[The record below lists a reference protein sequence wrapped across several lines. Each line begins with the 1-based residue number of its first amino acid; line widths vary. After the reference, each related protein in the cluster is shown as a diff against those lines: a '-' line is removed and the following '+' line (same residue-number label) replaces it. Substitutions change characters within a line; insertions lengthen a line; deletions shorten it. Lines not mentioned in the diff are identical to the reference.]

1 MKYWW
6 KRKIYNLIHRTYK
19 NNWNLFKTSGAAWI
33 IVGQDLRHL
42 QHPPSRAPSPG
53 ASGAPVRS
61 ALPARCQEWQ
71 TVTLPAT

>member
-42 QHPPSRAPSPG
+42 HRPENGTEKWKMMVKIS
-53 ASGAPVRS
+53 V
-61 ALPARCQEWQ
+61 
-71 TVTLPAT
+71 